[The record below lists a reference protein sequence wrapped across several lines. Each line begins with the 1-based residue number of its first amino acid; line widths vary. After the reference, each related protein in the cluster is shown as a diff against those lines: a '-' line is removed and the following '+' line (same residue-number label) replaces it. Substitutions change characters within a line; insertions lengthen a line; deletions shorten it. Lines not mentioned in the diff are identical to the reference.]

1 MRVLQPSTLR
11 IGHRYRPSRLKGPYD
26 ALIIGS
32 GIGGLTT
39 ASLLSDLGWKVA
51 VLEQHYTAGGNTH
64 SYERAG
70 YDWDVGVHYL
80 GDLGTR
86 TTTRRMFDWLSQGQL
101 HWAPMDAH
109 YDRFFI
115 GDRVYDAVAGREAFR
130 DNLVGHFP
138 REAQAIDR
146 YLELLREV
154 SRAMR
159 TFTLE
164 RTLPPWAAAVAG
176 PLMR

>member
-11 IGHRYRPSRLKGPYD
+11 IGYRYRPSRLKGPYD

-70 YDWDVGVHYL
+70 YDWSLALSRREPAYL
-80 GDLGTR
+80 RTAYAQIAGYSMMGLSFLLMSIRESGPSRSLAPFALYAVPLIVPSVLRCIRSTR
-86 TTTRRMFDWLSQGQL
+86 M
-101 HWAPMDAH
+101 
-109 YDRFFI
+109 
-115 GDRVYDAVAGREAFR
+115 
-130 DNLVGHFP
+130 
-138 REAQAIDR
+138 
-146 YLELLREV
+146 
-154 SRAMR
+154 
-159 TFTLE
+159 
-164 RTLPPWAAAVAG
+164 
-176 PLMR
+176 